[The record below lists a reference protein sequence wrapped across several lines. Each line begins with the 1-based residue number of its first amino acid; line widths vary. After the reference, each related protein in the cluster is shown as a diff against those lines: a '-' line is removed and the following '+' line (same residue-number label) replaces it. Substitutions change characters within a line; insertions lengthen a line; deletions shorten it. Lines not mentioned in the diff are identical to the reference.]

1 MNASRNG
8 YHGNG
13 QAEPL
18 AQYDPLPPQDPEAEL
33 KLLSGL
39 MLDNKRFDE
48 VLEFLEPE
56 DFYRDK
62 HEIVFRAMRDLHF
75 RGIGVDGVTLAN
87 ELKHR
92 GQLDSLGGI
101 DFLGEIAGAANH
113 AENCKCHAEIIKQ
126 AAKLRNLIQGS
137 TEIIRDAFS
146 RRFTADELLDRS
158 SRISSLTTEAE
169 AERDEL
175 DQIRPWPEP
184 IAEAG
189 LQGLAGDIVRAI
201 APHSESDPIAILGQ
215 FLTSFGNVIGR
226 KPHWYHE
233 RTRHALNLF
242 LCVVG
247 NSAKARKGTSWDHII
262 WLWEIVDSEWCK
274 TQIHKG
280 LSTGEG
286 LIHAVRDPLMKEVKG
301 EWVEVMSGVSDK
313 RALFVE
319 TEFGGTLVQMNK
331 DTSILSVIMRQGWD
345 GVRLGVANKNTPSK
359 ATDAHISI
367 IGHITN
373 AELNQRLTM
382 TDTANGFANRFAWLC
397 ARRSQFLP
405 FGGEIH
411 KVNFTDIVN
420 RLRDCLEFVRT
431 LMVDDG
437 LMRRDHA
444 ANDLWGDVYPDL
456 TEAKPGLLGSVISRS
471 EAMVMRVAA
480 IYALLDCSQWIR
492 RHHLEAALA
501 FWKVAE
507 QSAAYIFGDLL
518 GDPLAEKLL
527 RALRDAGDE
536 GLTPTQIH
544 RVVFKGHKTK
554 PEIRAILHTLMRC
567 GSAHQTEMIKTDKP
581 SARKGGHPGLVWKA
595 SITRPAHF
603 AQVAQVAP
611 RHDETPY

>member
-1 MNASRNG
+1 MNRNGNG

-18 AQYDPLPPQDPEAEL
+18 AQHDPLPPQDPEAEL
-33 KLLSGL
+33 AILAGL

-48 VLEFLEPE
+48 VLEFLEPD
-56 DFYRDK
+56 DFYRDS
-62 HEIVFRAMRDLHF
+62 HQTVFRAMRDLYF
-75 RGIGVDGVTLAN
+75 RGDPVDCVMLAN

-101 DFLGEIAGAANH
+101 EFLGEIAGAANH
-113 AENCKCHAEIIKQ
+113 GESCRWHAEIIKQ
-126 AAKLRNLIQGS
+126 NARLRNLIQGS

-158 SRISSLTTEAE
+158 SRISSITTEAE
-169 AERDEL
+169 AERDEF

-184 IAEAG
+184 IAEEG
-189 LQGLAGDIVRAI
+189 LYGLAGDIVRAI

-233 RTRHALNLF
+233 RTRHALNLY

-262 WLWEIVDSEWCK
+262 WLWEIVDDLWAK
-274 TQIHKG
+274 NQIHKG

-301 EWVEVMSGVSDK
+301 EWIEVMSGVTDK

-411 KVNFTDIVN
+411 RVNFTDIVN

-431 LMVDDG
+431 LMADDG
-437 LMRRDHA
+437 LMKRDHA
-444 ANDLWGDVYPDL
+444 ANELWGEVYPDL

-480 IYALLDCSQWIR
+480 IYALLDCSQRIR
-492 RHHLEAALA
+492 RHHLEAGLA
-501 FWKVAE
+501 FWKVCE
-507 QSAAYIFGDLL
+507 QSAAYIFGDVL
-518 GDPLAEKLL
+518 GDPQAEKLL
-527 RALRDAGDE
+527 HALRDAGDD
-536 GLTPTQIH
+536 GLTLTQIS
-544 RVVFKGHKTK
+544 RVVFKGNKTK
-554 PEIRAILHTLMRC
+554 AQIQTILHTLMRC
-567 GSAHQTEMIKTDKP
+567 GSAHQTELHKTDKP
-581 SARKGGHPGLVWKA
+581 TSRRGGNPSLVWKA
-595 SITRPAHF
+595 SITRPTNSTNSTNSAISNS
-603 AQVAQVAP
+603 Q
-611 RHDETPY
+611 TPY